1 MAPAYDAGIA
11 IRPFGLCLFGEVSM
25 RSLAS
30 SRRYGLFFISMG
42 SLLMMVALFLHP
54 MRPEDFLA
62 LAFSWP
68 QEVFLGA
75 EGTRAAIL
83 FWVSLLL
90 QAAGGIGCL
99 MAFAAAR
106 RLRRRAR
113 AASHPAHSVYQDGNR
128 EDAERSWSFM

>member
-1 MAPAYDAGIA
+1 
-11 IRPFGLCLFGEVSM
+11 M
-25 RSLAS
+25 RSLES
-30 SRRYGLFFISMG
+30 YRCYGLFFISMG

-62 LAFSWP
+62 LAFSRP
-68 QEVFLGA
+68 REIFLGA

-83 FWVSLLL
+83 FWVSLVL

-99 MAFAAAR
+99 MAFAVAR
-106 RLRRRAR
+106 RLRPRAR
-113 AASHPAHSVYQDGNR
+113 AASHPAQVLYRDANR